1 MELVTQLANHSS
13 DTFNQTFFVWAYFF
27 SVYAY
32 AVDLRF
38 ILFIIHTH
46 TKRWILLGI
55 QKSVGYREIFLCVL
69 FMPEAQKL
77 LCCQWPNQIDEFVM
91 GL

>member
-46 TKRWILLGI
+46 QAMDSFGYSEKRRL
-55 QKSVGYREIFLCVL
+55 
-69 FMPEAQKL
+69 
-77 LCCQWPNQIDEFVM
+77 
-91 GL
+91 